1 MSFNVNKGGSL
12 IPDIFWLVGILMSKR
27 SQLVKESMT
36 YLTLEEEEEHMT
48 ADVLLSLLKPVGE
61 NWFLLVKIRMQLTF
75 CFCKKK

>member
-61 NWFLLVKIRMQLTF
+61 NWFLLVKIRMQLTV